1 MGKQLY
7 FIAILLFLAVSASH
21 SYGQSGESI
30 QQLLDKA
37 HNYFQ
42 NAEEEKSLDTY
53 LDVLD
58 KDPDN
63 HEALWNASVI
73 YTLIGYRSD
82 DIATK
87 QEYLDKALNLAD
99 KAVELYPDKGH
110 SHYARAVALGRMTK
124 FMSNRDRARTA
135 HKIKESIEIAAEL
148 IPEEAL
154 VWHLYAVLHS
164 DVANVSR
171 MERFA
176 ARVIAGGIPDGSN
189 EKAEEYFH
197 KSLELNPHHVL
208 TRMDLAK
215 HYMETGQKEKARLVL
230 KDVTEMK
237 PLAKGDPRLIERAKT
252 MLDGL

>member
-1 MGKQLY
+1 MSKRVH
-7 FIAILLFLAVSASH
+7 FIVVLLFLAASASLC
-21 SYGQSGESI
+21 YGQSGENS

-53 LDVLD
+53 LEVLD
-58 KDPDN
+58 KDPEN

-73 YTLIGYRSD
+73 YTRIGHRSD
-82 DIATK
+82 DESTK
-87 QEYLDKALNLAD
+87 QEYFDKALNLAD
-99 KAVELYPDKGH
+99 KAIEMHPEKGH

-124 FMSNRDRARTA
+124 LMGNRDRARTA
-135 HKIKESIEIAAEL
+135 HKIKGSIEKAAEL

-154 VWHLYAVLHS
+154 VWHLYAVWHS

-176 ARVIAGGIPDGSN
+176 ARLIAGGIPDGSN

-197 KSLELNPHHVL
+197 KSLELDPDHVL

-215 HYMETGQKEKARLVL
+215 HYIETDQKEKAREVL
-230 KDVTEMK
+230 KDVTEME
-237 PLAKGDPRLIERAKT
+237 PLTKDDPRLIEKAKT